1 MRTHDAQTLVLSALA
16 DGPLHGY
23 AVNTV
28 IEKLSGRRLGAG
40 SLYGALA
47 RLEDKGLVE
56 PLEGQ
61 GRRRPFRLTDLGR
74 GALEREAR
82 SMARVSGHVFES
94 ATPDEIRYLD
104 RVAASTAGS
113 SYKHVML
120 HTLGLRAGQSV
131 LDLGCGPGTD
141 LESLARAV
149 TSSGAVIGVDISA
162 EMVDRARRRMAGLP
176 GVEVRNGDV
185 HRLPLADRSV
195 DRARTDRV
203 LQHVENPLLALAE
216 VRRVLRPGG
225 RLVMGEPDWDSLA
238 IDAPDLDVSRAY
250 TRHITDRVVRN
261 GVIGRQL
268 PRLAEEAGFTVTSVV
283 PVTSVFRDVRA
294 ADDIFGL
301 QRTTERAVAAGYL
314 PADAAQP
321 WLDHLAEE
329 PFFAAVTLYVVVA
342 EATDAAE
349 ATDVAEATE
358 VGEAAEAE
366 GEAGSAESAGT
377 PDLTGT

>member
-1 MRTHDAQTLVLSALA
+1 MRTQDAQTLVLSALA

-23 AVNTV
+23 AVNTA

-47 RLEDKGLVE
+47 RLEDKRLVE

-74 GALEREAR
+74 GVLERKAR
-82 SMARVSGHVFES
+82 SMARVSGHVFE
-94 ATPDEIRYLD
+94 ATTPDEIRYLD
-104 RVAASTAGS
+104 RVAASTAAS

-131 LDLGCGPGTD
+131 ADLGCGPGTD

-149 TSSGAVIGVDISA
+149 TPSGAVIGVDLSE
-162 EMVDRARRRMAGLP
+162 EMVDRARRRTSGLSA
-176 GVEVRNGDV
+176 VDVRKGDL

-203 LQHVENPLLALAE
+203 LQHVEDPGRALAE
-216 VRRVLRPGG
+216 ARRVLRPGG

-238 IDAPDLDVSRAY
+238 IDGPDLDIARAY
-250 TRHITDRVVRN
+250 TRHITDRIVRN

-283 PVTSVFRDVRA
+283 PVTSVFREVGA
-294 ADDIFGL
+294 ADDILGL
-301 QRTTERAVAAGYL
+301 QRNTERAVAAGYL

-342 EATDAAE
+342 ETPQTTE
-349 ATDVAEATE
+349 FTGTVEVTEATE
-358 VGEAAEAE
+358 VAVVSESD
-366 GEAGSAESAGT
+366 GS
-377 PDLTGT
+377 TGK